1 MVDQL
6 AAYVDY
12 LLIDYVKNLNVGLQ
26 PSEYYR
32 LRRNI
37 ASQLELSAHNMVREA
52 VADLSKGEL
61 ESDRVVRPRGFF

>member
-1 MVDQL
+1 MDQL

>member
-1 MVDQL
+1 VDQL